1 MSESRGDDAMRMDPA
16 LAVTSRS
23 VDAGVPSPSTE
34 SGVAESGTPET
45 RRVRAV
51 SAFLLDHPPLL
62 LPLASHFREPQLIFE
77 SAIRGPSMAP
87 AIPSHAR
94 LRVQLLGPQ
103 PCQPGDVVFYLADDG
118 YIVHRVVYRA
128 RRGSAPDYLL
138 TCGDNRLAPDPPV
151 QGNQVLG
158 TVIAVQNARYW
169 QPPSPPTTAP
179 FYKRMIRAITLTAM
193 ITALWFSAVAARRL
207 AAILLDLELVGRAS
221 VRRLRCRLHLDRFER

>member
-1 MSESRGDDAMRMDPA
+1 MRMDPA

-77 SAIRGPSMAP
+77 S
-87 AIPSHAR
+87 
-94 LRVQLLGPQ
+94 GPQ

-221 VRRLRCRLHLDRFER
+221 VRRWRCRLHLDRFER